1 MTRLAAP
8 IALTALLLAGAIVR
22 AEPPDVAA
30 ERQRIA
36 AARTAADQRYAE
48 RERECRQRFA
58 VTACIDDAQRER
70 RATLGALRRELNLLE
85 EGQRQGRAAERQEM
99 LDERAQAEAARA
111 SASAARP
118 PRSAASGGAPE
129 EPHPHATAPGNAPV
143 PSAVLKSPGRLPEG
157 PRPAS
162 EEARSRAT
170 FDAAQRAAEAHR
182 AEVEAKNARRAASKK
197 PAAPLP
203 VPAASAL

>member
-1 MTRLAAP
+1 MTRSAAP
-8 IALTALLLAGAIVR
+8 IVLMALVVLVGPVVR
-22 AEPPDVAA
+22 AEPPDAAA
-30 ERQRIA
+30 E
-36 AARTAADQRYAE
+36 
-48 RERECRQRFA
+48 RQRFA

-70 RATLGALRRELNLLE
+70 RATLGALRREQNLLE
-85 EGQRQGRAAERQEM
+85 EGQRQARAAERQEM

-111 SASAARP
+111 SAAAARP

-129 EPHPHATAPGNAPV
+129 EPHPHATAPGHTPV
-143 PSAVLKSPGRLPEG
+143 PNAVLKSPGRLPEG

-182 AEVEAKNARRAASKK
+182 AEVEAKNARRASSKK

-203 VPAASAL
+203 VPAASGL